1 MRFKLATLLSIATL
15 LIAHSPSA
23 QALTLP
29 HLFISYANS
38 KVLSQSGI
46 ILIDPKTSETIYSH
60 KPDVGRAP
68 ASVLKLLSATL
79 ASSVLDLNSSFH
91 TSIAAEAEPNR
102 YLLTGEFDPWLTA
115 SSYESHK
122 YGAAFSPDLINQVL
136 KIQPGV
142 KRIVIDYYG
151 LNAEDLDVLKKYFR
165 GRVYLSI
172 NKLPSEASTEGRS
185 ITPLGTITSPTVA
198 DILKFTLMWSDNVKA
213 DRLAK
218 LAARAEGY
226 PASPT
231 GIYMALMKT
240 LGELGISTE
249 GLKIY
254 DGSGLSKANRVA
266 ARTIAELLIKIQND
280 PKFAAIYQ
288 GLPLAGESGTLR
300 TRFVKDAPSAVGLIK
315 AKTGW
320 INRTVSLAGYVTA
333 GAKDYV
339 FVVIDDHVIP
349 TEARRQAVRVAI
361 DKMLATIAKPR
372 PSI

>member
-151 LNAEDLDVLKKYFR
+151 LNADVLKKYFR

-361 DKMLATIAKPR
+361 DKMLATIAKPK

>member
-1 MRFKLATLLSIATL
+1 MRFKLVILTSIASL
-15 LIAHSPSA
+15 LLVQSPAAHA
-23 QALTLP
+23 FNVP
-29 HLFISYANS
+29 HLFLSYAHS
-38 KVLSQSGI
+38 KVLAQSGI
-46 ILIDPKTSETIYSH
+46 ILIDPETSDVLYSN
-60 KPDVGRAP
+60 KPDLGRAP
-68 ASVLKLLSATL
+68 ASVMKLLSATL
-79 ASSVLDLNSSFH
+79 VSTALDLNSTFH
-91 TSIAAEAEPNR
+91 TSIAAESEPNR
-102 YLLTGEFDPWLTA
+102 YLLTGEFDPWLTT

-122 YGAAFSPDLINQVL
+122 YGAAFSPELINSVL
-136 KIQPGV
+136 KLEPSA

-151 LNAEDLDVLKKYFR
+151 LNEKDLEVLKKYFR
-165 GRVYLSI
+165 GKVYLSI
-172 NKLPSEASTEGRS
+172 NKLPSKVSAEARS
-185 ITPLGTITSPTVA
+185 VTPIGTITSPTIA
-198 DILKFTLMWSDNVKA
+198 EILQFTLLWSDNVKA

-226 PASPT
+226 PATAT

-240 LGELGISTE
+240 LGALGISTE

-266 ARTIAELLIKIQND
+266 ARTFAELLIKIRED

-320 INRTVSLAGYVTA
+320 INRTVSLAGYVTV

-349 TEARRQAVRVAI
+349 TEAKRQAVRVAI
-361 DKMLATIAKPR
+361 DKMLATIAKPK
-372 PSI
+372 PAI